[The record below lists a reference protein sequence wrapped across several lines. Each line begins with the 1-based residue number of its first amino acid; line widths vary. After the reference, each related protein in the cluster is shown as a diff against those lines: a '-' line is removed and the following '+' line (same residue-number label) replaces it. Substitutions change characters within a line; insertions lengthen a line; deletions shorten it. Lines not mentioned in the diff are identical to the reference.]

1 MEIIFRITLFIVGTI
16 NILPAILTFLPHR
29 ISKTYGIEIL
39 NVNYELLLRHRAAMF
54 GLIGGL
60 LIYSAISKKLYEV
73 STFAGLFIMLSFII
87 LYFIIGREINVE
99 LRKIMI
105 IDTVATAILL
115 VGFILYLTSSKINY

>member
-16 NILPAILTFLPHR
+16 NILPAILTFLPYR
-29 ISKTYGIEIL
+29 ISRSYGIEIL

-73 STFAGLFIMLSFII
+73 STFVGLFSMLSFII
-87 LYFIIGREINVE
+87 LYSIIGREINVE

-105 IDTVATAILL
+105 IDIVAVAILL
-115 VGFILYLTSSKINY
+115 VGFILYLTSLNSLT

>member
-39 NVNYELLLRHRAAMF
+39 SVNYELLLRHRAAMF

-60 LIYSAISKKLYEV
+60 LIYSAVSKKLYDV
-73 STFAGLFIMLSFII
+73 STFVGLFSMLSFII

-105 IDTVATAILL
+105 IDTVAAAILL

>member
-16 NILPAILTFLPHR
+16 NISPAILTFLPSK
-29 ISKTYGIEIL
+29 ISKSYGIEIL

-60 LIYSAISKKLYEV
+60 LVYAAISRKLYKV
-73 STFAGLFIMLSFII
+73 SIFVGLFSMLSFII
-87 LYFIIGREINVE
+87 LYFIIGREINAE

-105 IDTVATAILL
+105 IDIAAVAILL
-115 VGFILYLTSSKINY
+115 VGFILYLTSLKTNN

>member
-29 ISKTYGIEIL
+29 ISKSYGIEIL

-73 STFAGLFIMLSFII
+73 STFVGLFSMLSFII

-105 IDTVATAILL
+105 IDTVAAAILL